1 MVEQAV
7 IDFYRYPPIGTED
20 WRYAFATAKVR
31 SLETLML
38 SRATFLDMANADS
51 LKSAVDLLGAGDYAM
66 LSQAAGF
73 GEIEQM
79 LIAKRAEVRNLFI
92 GLMIDEGLVE
102 LLRARHDFANMRL
115 AIRRVVTERPIGLD
129 YSDFGSVP
137 AEEFEEIFAEENYT
151 RFPYYLQEAVE
162 AAVLGYYANK
172 DIRQIDYA
180 IDRFEARYRI
190 NKAVDLGSEFLLSLF
205 RMQIDL
211 TNIRTML
218 RLKLAD
224 SVEKNLFLPGGFV
237 EVGRFIHGLDIG
249 YEALAA
255 LFYATPYYDVVE
267 GGVSYLVAEQSFLRL
282 ERLCEEEEHKTGFL
296 RSTRPLAAGP
306 QPVIAYFLMKENEIR
321 SVRMVLT
328 CKNNGLD
335 TKLILDR
342 LGE

>member
-7 IDFYRYPPIGTED
+7 IDFYRYPPIGAED

-38 SRATFLDMANADS
+38 SRGMFLDMANAESFQDA
-51 LKSAVDLLGAGDYAM
+51 LDLLGGTDYAM
-66 LSQAAGF
+66 LSGAAGF

-79 LIAKRAEVRNLFI
+79 LLAKRAEQRNLFI
-92 GLMIDEGLVE
+92 ELMIDESLVE

-115 AIRRVVTERPIGLD
+115 AIRRVVTERRIGLD

-137 AEEFEEIFAEENYT
+137 AEEFEEIFEQENYG

-162 AAVLGYYANK
+162 AAVLGYYGNK

-180 IDRFEARYRI
+180 IDRYESQYRI
-190 NKAVDLGSEFLLSLF
+190 KKAIDLGSEFLLSLF
-205 RMQIDL
+205 RTRIDL

-218 RLKLAD
+218 RLKLAESID
-224 SVEKNLFLPGGFV
+224 RQNFLPGGFV
-237 EVGRFIHGLDIG
+237 EIDRLIHGLGIG
-249 YEALAA
+249 YEALAP
-255 LFYATPYYDVVE
+255 LFYATPYHDVVE
-267 GGVSYLVAEQSFLRL
+267 GGVSYLTGEQSFLRL
-282 ERLCEEEEHKTGFL
+282 ERLCEEHKTGFL
-296 RSTRPLAAGP
+296 KSTQSLAAGP

-321 SVRMVLT
+321 SLRMVLT
-328 CKNNGLD
+328 CKNNSLD
-335 TKLILDR
+335 TKMILDR

>member
-7 IDFYRYPPIGTED
+7 IDFYRYPPIGVED

-38 SRATFLDMANADS
+38 SRGTFLDMANAES
-51 LKSAVDLLGAGDYAM
+51 FQEALDLLGGTDYAM
-66 LSQAAGF
+66 LSPAANF

-79 LIAKRAEVRNLFI
+79 LLAKRAEQRDLFI
-92 GLMIDEGLVE
+92 ELMIDEDLVE

-115 AIRRVVTERPIGLD
+115 AVRRVVTEKRIGLD
-129 YSDFGSVP
+129 YSDFGSAP
-137 AEEFEEIFAEENYT
+137 AEEFEEIFEQENYG

-162 AAVLGYYANK
+162 AAVLGYYGNK

-180 IDRFEARYRI
+180 IDNYEAQYRI
-190 NKAVDLGSEFLLSLF
+190 RKAVGLGSEFLLSLF
-205 RMQIDL
+205 RTMIDL

-218 RLKLAD
+218 RLKLAESID
-224 SVEKNLFLPGGFV
+224 RQFFLPGGFV
-237 EVGRFIHGLDIG
+237 EIDRLIHGLDIG
-249 YEALAA
+249 YEALAP
-255 LFYATPYYDVVE
+255 LFYATPYHDVVE
-267 GGVSYLVAEQSFLRL
+267 GGVSYLTGEQSFLRL
-282 ERLCEEEEHKTGFL
+282 ERLCEEHTTGFL
-296 RSTRPLAAGP
+296 RSTQSLAAGP
-306 QPVIAYFLMKENEIR
+306 QPVIAYFLMKENEVR
-321 SVRMVLT
+321 LLRMVLT

>member
-7 IDFYRYPPIGTED
+7 IDFYRYPPIGAED

-38 SRATFLDMANADS
+38 SRGMFLDMANAES
-51 LKSAVDLLGAGDYAM
+51 FRGALDLLAGGDYAM
-66 LSQAAGF
+66 LSGAAGF

-79 LIAKRAEVRNLFI
+79 LLAKRAEQRNLFI
-92 GLMIDEGLVE
+92 ELMIDDGLVE

-129 YSDFGSVP
+129 YSDFGSVG
-137 AEEFEEIFAEENYT
+137 AEEFQEIFEQENYG

-162 AAVLGYYANK
+162 AAVLGYYGNK

-180 IDRFEARYRI
+180 IDRYEAQYRI
-190 NKAVDLGSEFLLSLF
+190 KKAIGLRSEFLLSLF
-205 RMQIDL
+205 RTRIDL

-218 RLKLAD
+218 RLKLAESTD
-224 SVEKNLFLPGGFV
+224 RQNFLPGGFV
-237 EVGRFIHGLDIG
+237 EIDRLVHGLDIG
-249 YEALAA
+249 YEALAP
-255 LFYATPYYDVVE
+255 LFYATPYHDVVE
-267 GGVSYLVAEQSFLRL
+267 GGVSYLAGEQSFLRL
-282 ERLCEEEEHKTGFL
+282 EKLCEEHKTGFL
-296 RSTRPLAAGP
+296 RSTQSLAAGP

-321 SVRMVLT
+321 SLRMVLT

-335 TKLILDR
+335 TKMILDR

>member
-7 IDFYRYPPIGTED
+7 IDFYRYPPIGVED

-38 SRATFLDMANADS
+38 SRGMFLDMANAES
-51 LKSAVDLLGAGDYAM
+51 FQGALDLLGGTDYAM
-66 LSQAAGF
+66 LSAAAGF

-79 LIAKRAEVRNLFI
+79 LLAKRAEQRNLFI
-92 GLMIDEGLVE
+92 ELMIDENLVE

-137 AEEFEEIFAEENYT
+137 AEEFEEIFEQENYA

-162 AAVLGYYANK
+162 AAVLGYYGNK

-180 IDRFEARYRI
+180 IDNYESQYRI
-190 NKAVDLGSEFLLSLF
+190 KKAIGLGSEFLLSLF
-205 RMQIDL
+205 RTRIDL

-218 RLKLAD
+218 RLKLAESID
-224 SVEKNLFLPGGFV
+224 RQFFLPGGYV
-237 EVGRFIHGLDIG
+237 EIDRLVHALDIG
-249 YEALAA
+249 YEALAP
-255 LFYATPYYDVVE
+255 LFYATPYHDVVE
-267 GGVSYLVAEQSFLRL
+267 GGVSYLTGEQSFLRL
-282 ERLCEEEEHKTGFL
+282 ERLCEEHKTGFL
-296 RSTRPLAAGP
+296 RSTQSLAAGP

-321 SVRMVLT
+321 SLRMVLT

-335 TKLILDR
+335 TKMILDR